1 MNAPP
6 LLIATCPGRT
16 IPALRA
22 EIQAATAA
30 GADVAEIRLDRLPPA
45 EREHLTALFPTPLP
59 LLATVRSTVEGG
71 EGPNDPSDRA
81 RDLRACH
88 RLGFQFLDL
97 ELARDSALAEEWG
110 AAEGPAP
117 RIFLSAHRSGRTS
130 TEDLRRLLET
140 SRPPG
145 AVVKLVLPCTF
156 NRLWED
162 LLPGLQPLDRFAPY
176 VLHTTGTTGPLLR
189 AWAGRL
195 GMSAVFSSLPE
206 RFGDAE
212 TAPVEPAQIPVDRLR
227 GIVAGGSHGPL
238 FAVVGKP
245 VAHSRSP
252 GVHSLWFRAEAR
264 SALFVA
270 LEFSDAQEFAESVG
284 PLADGGFRGLNVTHP
299 WKQVALGLASR
310 AGAAAEAAG
319 CANTLTLDHEEV
331 AAENTDVA
339 AVRRRLRE
347 LRDAGTWDDSPVTVL
362 GAGGAARAVLSALA
376 TVGASAVVVARRS
389 EAAEALAREF
399 GATVPAA
406 GSLRP
411 TRLVVH
417 ATPAGRDGEGALALP
432 WESVL
437 GPETHVLDFVYAPA
451 HPFLQAAARSRGG
464 TYEDGS
470 RLLVYQA
477 AESYA
482 IWWGSPP
489 SRDLQEQALREVV
502 CAA

>member
-1 MNAPP
+1 MTASP
-6 LLIATCPGRT
+6 LLIVTCPGRT
-16 IPALRA
+16 ISALRA
-22 EIQAATAA
+22 EIQEASAA
-30 GADVAEIRLDRLPPA
+30 GADVAEIRLDRLPPG
-45 EREHLTALFPTPLP
+45 ERDQLSALFPPPLP
-59 LLATVRSTVEGG
+59 LLATVRSTAEGG
-71 EGPNDPSDRA
+71 EGPDESSDRA
-81 RDLRACH
+81 RHLQVCY

-97 ELARDSALAEEWG
+97 EVARDSALVEEWG
-110 AAEGPAP
+110 AATGPKP
-117 RIFLSAHRSGRTS
+117 GLFLSAHLPGNTS
-130 TEDLRRLLET
+130 TENIRRRLET

-162 LLPGLQPLDRFAPY
+162 LLPGLQPLDGYAPY
-176 VLHTTGTTGPLLR
+176 VLHTTGPTGPLLR

-195 GMSAVFSSLPE
+195 GMFAVFSSLPE
-206 RFGDAE
+206 RFGTDR
-212 TAPVEPAQIPVDRLR
+212 TGPVEPAQIPVDRLR
-227 GIVAGGSHGPL
+227 SVAAGGWHGPL

-245 VAHSRSP
+245 VSHSRSP
-252 GVHSLWFRAEAR
+252 AVHSLWLRAESR
-264 SALFVA
+264 PALFVA
-270 LEFSDAQEFAESVG
+270 LEFSDAQDFAESVG

-310 AGAAAEAAG
+310 AGPAAEAAG
-319 CANTLTLDHEEV
+319 CANTLTFDHEEV
-331 AAENTDVA
+331 SAENTDVA

-347 LRDAGTWDDSPVTVL
+347 LRDAGTWDDSPVTLL

-376 TVGASAVVVARRS
+376 TVGASAVVVARHP

-399 GATVPAA
+399 GASVPPA

-417 ATPAGRDGEGALALP
+417 ATPAGREGEDVLALP

-451 HPFLQAAARSRGG
+451 NPFLRVAARSKGA

-502 CAA
+502 CTA